1 MWERGVLI
9 YGTSG
14 VFNNFPSPFGF
25 MKYQRTT
32 PFILSRTKEI
42 SNIITQKNHKN
53 DSYFWERER
62 ERERERD

>member
-42 SNIITQKNHKN
+42 SNIITQKITKMMHM
-53 DSYFWERER
+53 FAQRER
-62 ERERERD
+62 EIDED